1 MEQTQNNSFNLLR
14 NAGIYAILD
23 GDSKFEEY
31 KFSDNGANITI
42 AMPYLNGA
50 DLRNLSSSFG
60 LIQKNTG
67 ISRWQYLDNLFEYCI
82 KEDLCSDLLLN
93 FFDKKKFKCK
103 FWGHSVDVIDEAYN
117 TFVQTI
123 LKKINGFLYFDDY
136 ELILKDNQF
145 SVRQIGCNVEIQ
157 APSLKNINY
166 DYITGIYKRATEDI
180 ENKNFDS
187 AITKSRSLLEEIF
200 CFVIEKKNAIP
211 PKTGNIYEL
220 YKKVKDLYNMHN
232 KSNIDK
238 CINALLSGLVN
249 IVKSISEMR
258 NSVSDAHGLGS
269 KRFKVDE
276 HHTRLCVN
284 SAITMSEFILAVEQ
298 KANSKQNKIEV
309 EI

>member
-82 KEDLCSDLLLN
+82 KEDRCSDLLLYL
-93 FFDKKKFKCK
+93 FDKKQFKCK

-117 TFVQTI
+117 TFLQTI
-123 LKKINGFLYFDDY
+123 LKKINGILYFDDY

-145 SVRQIGCNVEIQ
+145 SIRQIGCNVEIQ
-157 APSLKNINY
+157 APSLKNIDN
-166 DYITGIYKRATEDI
+166 DTITGMYKRATEEI
-180 ENKNFDS
+180 ENQNFDS
-187 AITKSRSLLEEIF
+187 AITKSRSLLEEVF

-211 PKTGNIYEL
+211 PNTGNINEL

-232 KSNIDK
+232 KPNIDK
-238 CINALLSGLVN
+238 CINTLLSGLVH
-249 IVKSISEMR
+249 IVNSISEMR
-258 NSVSDAHGLGS
+258 NIASDAHGLGS

-298 KANSKQNKIEV
+298 KANSK
-309 EI
+309 